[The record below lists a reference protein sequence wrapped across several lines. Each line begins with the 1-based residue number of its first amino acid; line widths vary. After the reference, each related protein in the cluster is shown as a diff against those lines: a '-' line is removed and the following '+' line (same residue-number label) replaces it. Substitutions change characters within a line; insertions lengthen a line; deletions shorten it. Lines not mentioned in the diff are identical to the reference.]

1 MRFIDSKTDDAHD
14 NHCCDVQPCHFE
26 PLAKTW
32 PCAHIHDHWF
42 PSFAMARR
50 CISCCS
56 TMLMAAEDAHG
67 LNLQEF
73 SLKLH
78 NNEIDVQMKR
88 IGVLKSQFVI
98 CDVMISAIQN
108 AKHEYVIKQG
118 NQPQSWLLLHSD
130 MFATKGTIENN

>member
-1 MRFIDSKTDDAHD
+1 
-14 NHCCDVQPCHFE
+14 
-26 PLAKTW
+26 
-32 PCAHIHDHWF
+32 
-42 PSFAMARR
+42 
-50 CISCCS
+50 
-56 TMLMAAEDAHG
+56 MLMAAEDAHG

-130 MFATKGTIENN
+130 VFATKGTIENN